1 MARQANNLEGAR
13 AKGSA
18 ARATGVLV
26 DDSDRRKIGVDRI
39 GAPRTNGR
47 QNRRKCGHCGDDES
61 VTRGHRKQSS

>member
-1 MARQANNLEGAR
+1 MASRPTTWKVLG